1 MNPLKGACII
11 GQSGGPTAV
20 INASALGAIQSALQS
35 EQVTRVLGAANGI
48 EGVLKE
54 RLFDMAQEDPEELEL
69 LKYTPASA
77 LGSCRYRM
85 ADPAVDD
92 TDYRRLLEVFR
103 KYDVR
108 YFFYNGGND
117 SMDTVSKLSRYA
129 QQIDSD
135 ILVLGE
141 PKKIGRAHV

>member
-35 EQVTRVLGAANGI
+35 EQVARVLGAANGI

-54 RLFDMAQEDPEELEL
+54 RLFDMAREDPGELEM

-77 LGSCRYRM
+77 LDSCRNKMSAPY
-85 ADPAVDD
+85 VED
-92 TDYRRLLEVFR
+92 TDYRRLLEIWND
-103 KYDVR
+103 KKLKHQGEILI
-108 YFFYNGGND
+108 NKISGNK
-117 SMDTVSKLSRYA
+117 VSPLR
-129 QQIDSD
+129 QN
-135 ILVLGE
+135 
-141 PKKIGRAHV
+141 R

>member
-1 MNPLKGACII
+1 MKPLKGACII

-20 INASALGAIQSALQS
+20 INASALGAIQTALQC
-35 EQVTRVLGAANGI
+35 EPVTRVLGAANGI

-85 ADPAVDD
+85 ADPCWRCSGSTMYVTFSTTAAMIPWIPA
-92 TDYRRLLEVFR
+92 T
-103 KYDVR
+103 R
-108 YFFYNGGND
+108 YPNSCSNPA
-117 SMDTVSKLSRYA
+117 MNA
-129 QQIDSD
+129 
-135 ILVLGE
+135 
-141 PKKIGRAHV
+141 A

>member
-11 GQSGGPTAV
+11 GQSGGPTVV

-54 RLFDMAQEDPEELEL
+54 RLFDMAREDPGELEL

-77 LGSCRYRM
+77 LGSCRYKM
-85 ADPAVDD
+85 AAPTVDD
-92 TDYRRLLEVFR
+92 TDYRRLLEIW
-103 KYDVR
+103 
-108 YFFYNGGND
+108 ND
-117 SMDTVSKLSRYA
+117 KKLKHQGEILINKISGKKVSPLR
-129 QQIDSD
+129 QN
-135 ILVLGE
+135 
-141 PKKIGRAHV
+141 R

>member
-54 RLFDMAQEDPEELEL
+54 RLFDMARRIGIAQIYPG
-69 LKYTPASA
+69 
-77 LGSCRYRM
+77 LGPGFLPLQDGSPIR
-85 ADPAVDD
+85 
-92 TDYRRLLEVFR
+92 
-103 KYDVR
+103 
-108 YFFYNGGND
+108 G
-117 SMDTVSKLSRYA
+117 
-129 QQIDSD
+129 
-135 ILVLGE
+135 
-141 PKKIGRAHV
+141 

>member
-54 RLFDMAQEDPEELEL
+54 RLFDMAREDPGELEL

-77 LGSCRYRM
+77 LGSCRYKM
-85 ADPAVDD
+85 SAPSVDD
-92 TDYRRLLEVFR
+92 TDYRRLLEIFR

-108 YFFYNGGND
+108 YFFLQRGQRFHGY
-117 SMDTVSKLSRYA
+117 L
-129 QQIDSD
+129 QQD
-135 ILVLGE
+135 IQIHAAVRLRM
-141 PKKIGRAHV
+141 PRHRNPQNH

>member
-1 MNPLKGACII
+1 MKPLKGACII

-20 INASALGAIQSALQS
+20 INASALGAIQTALQC
-35 EQVTRVLGAANGI
+35 EPVTRVLGAANGI

-85 ADPAVDD
+85 ADPAACWRCSGSTMYV
-92 TDYRRLLEVFR
+92 TFSTMAAMIPWIPAT
-103 KYDVR
+103 R
-108 YFFYNGGND
+108 YPNSCSNPA
-117 SMDTVSKLSRYA
+117 MNA
-129 QQIDSD
+129 
-135 ILVLGE
+135 
-141 PKKIGRAHV
+141 A

>member
-54 RLFDMAQEDPEELEL
+54 RLFDMAREDPGELEL
-69 LKYTPASA
+69 LKYPG
-77 LGSCRYRM
+77 LGPGFLPLQDGSPIR
-85 ADPAVDD
+85 
-92 TDYRRLLEVFR
+92 
-103 KYDVR
+103 
-108 YFFYNGGND
+108 G
-117 SMDTVSKLSRYA
+117 
-129 QQIDSD
+129 
-135 ILVLGE
+135 
-141 PKKIGRAHV
+141 